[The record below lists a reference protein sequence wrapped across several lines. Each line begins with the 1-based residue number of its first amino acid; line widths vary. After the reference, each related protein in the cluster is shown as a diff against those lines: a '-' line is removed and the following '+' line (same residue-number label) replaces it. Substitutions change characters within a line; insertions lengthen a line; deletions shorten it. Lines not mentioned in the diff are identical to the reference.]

1 MRWPRRHLLAIA
13 RRSASLATYTVTSAS
28 RSTTSPVMR
37 EATGAHHRHHVM
49 PGDDRNPDRV
59 LESAGRCHGGVPIC
73 AVTNYF
79 DLKK

>member
-1 MRWPRRHLLAIA
+1 
-13 RRSASLATYTVTSAS
+13 
-28 RSTTSPVMR
+28 MR